1 MLESSTDNPMQ
12 PENLA
17 NAPRCGAKTR
27 SGKSCQSPAVRER
40 NRCRMHGGT
49 NGGAPKGNRN
59 AWKHGNRS
67 AEAEGQLKK
76 VRSVDRDLRA
86 LGKLRQG
93 IALQTSEMDRLLDL
107 FSTASLSQESDPT

>member
-1 MLESSTDNPMQ
+1 
-12 PENLA
+12 
-17 NAPRCGAKTR
+17 
-27 SGKSCQSPAVRER
+27 
-40 NRCRMHGGT
+40 MHGGT

>member
-1 MLESSTDNPMQ
+1 MQ

-27 SGKSCQSPAVRER
+27 SGKPCQSPAVRGR

-67 AEAEGQLKK
+67 AEAESQLKTVK
-76 VRSVDRDLRA
+76 AIDRDLR
-86 LGKLRQG
+86 LLVKIRTGISLRSDE
-93 IALQTSEMDRLLDL
+93 LDRLIE
-107 FSTASLSQESDPT
+107 LSIGKIESY

>member
-1 MLESSTDNPMQ
+1 MQ

-17 NAPRCGAKTR
+17 NASRCGAKTR
-27 SGKSCQSPAVRER
+27 SGKPCQSPAVRGR

-67 AEAEGQLKK
+67 AEAESQLKTVK
-76 VRSVDRDLRA
+76 AIDRDLRL
-86 LGKLRQG
+86 LGKIRKGVSLRSDE
-93 IALQTSEMDRLLDL
+93 LDRLIE
-107 FSTASLSQESDPT
+107 LSIGKIET

>member
-12 PENLA
+12 PGNLA

-27 SGKSCQSPAVRER
+27 SGKPCQSPAVRGR

-49 NGGAPKGNRN
+49 NDGALKGNRN

-67 AEAEGQLKK
+67 AEAESQLKTVK
-76 VRSVDRDLRA
+76 AIDRDLRL
-86 LGKLRQG
+86 LGKIRKGVSLRSDE
-93 IALQTSEMDRLLDL
+93 LDRLIE
-107 FSTASLSQESDPT
+107 LSIGKIE